1 VSESATTNVGTN
13 ATLDPSVDD
22 LAGKD
27 PWSDDTLRSLIL
39 LKRSNSK
46 AKRQKLARDW
56 FRSELFYNGVQWITF
71 DKGLKRWRE
80 IGLKKSTPTPVTNM
94 FASYCD
100 VFSSLLASV
109 PVEITYR
116 PLNSNSTIDRI
127 KMETANDLTEAIK
140 ETVDLSKAQRSAAP
154 KIIRQGEVFLIPRL
168 ILNGKTIDEPAQD
181 PMQGMGGGMDGIN
194 VPPELQGMFSIMSG
208 EEPPAPPPLGQG
220 LGALLGPLFN
230 KGNATEYPDQAKPY
244 DESMS
249 PVQESE
255 GQQLQNFE
263 QMNPEPQTPQIP
275 KLVVEVASTFE
286 CYMDE
291 ESDSAEESSFFLRER
306 SYDVGKLKE
315 TYPEFAEKIAPSEQ
329 ISGDI
334 SRYYAGSLTRLT
346 SGEFGNSGYF
356 ISDGT
361 RGNNRANLVEF
372 WLDPCKNY
380 PEGIN
385 AFLVND
391 NVIVHKGPLPYHDE
405 EGKKFK
411 NVIQIRAKQR
421 TKNCHGRTPM
431 DDAIPKQIQRNK
443 LESFIE
449 LAIYRMAS
457 PHWLLPKDCGVSA
470 LSGEPGTSIFYNRVS
485 ASQNSVLKPEM
496 IAGVAPHPIVV
507 DWLRQ
512 IDRDTQSLLGITEAL
527 LGEIP
532 SGLPAA
538 RALEMAMQRSKERHG
553 DIFFEWSSKWA
564 DCLNMLLKIV
574 KQTKPVDLYHTVK
587 EDCGGFKLRVF
598 EEGDYDLN
606 LNIIAETQQP
616 APPRSTASEISLIEE
631 FGKMGIFQM
640 PPNVQ
645 YELLNR
651 FDLKFLNKGMES
663 DKDYIAREHYF
674 LINDNIEP
682 IVQTFDNHPIHLE
695 DHRIFR
701 QSDKYSEWAKLPQ
714 NAQLAQEF
722 DQHIMAH
729 QNMMA
734 QLQAQQAQMQQQAQ
748 LQAKGGQPQQQQPQQ
763 QQQPSPVRMAG

>member
-1 VSESATTNVGTN
+1 MSESATTNVGTN

-109 PVEITYR
+109 PIEVTYR

-140 ETVDLSKAQRSAAP
+140 ETVDLSKQQRSAAP
-154 KIIRQGEVFLIPRL
+154 KIIRQGEVFLIPKL
-168 ILNGKTIDEPAQD
+168 VLDGNTVEEPAQEQN
-181 PMQGMGGGMDGIN
+181 PAMEGIV
-194 VPPELQGMFSIMSG
+194 VPPELQGMFSIMG
-208 EEPPAPPPLGQG
+208 GVEEPPALPPLGQG
-220 LGALLGPLFN
+220 LGGLLGPLFN
-230 KGNATEYPDQAKPY
+230 KGNASQYPDQGNSQEENMTPVT
-244 DESMS
+244 ES
-249 PVQESE
+249 PGQEMM
-255 GQQLQNFE
+255 NFE

-291 ESDSAEESSFFLRER
+291 ESDSMEESSFFLRER

-315 TYPEFAEKIAPSEQ
+315 RYSNFADKIAPSQQ

-361 RGNNRANLVEF
+361 RGNNRANLIEF

-380 PEGIN
+380 PEGIY
-385 AFLVND
+385 ALVVND
-391 NVIVHKGPLPYHDE
+391 NVVVHKGPLPYHDE

-651 FDLKFLNKGMES
+651 FGLDYLNKSMES

-674 LINDNIEP
+674 LINDNVEP
-682 IVQTFDNHPIHLE
+682 IVQTFDNHPLHIE

-701 QSDKYSEWAKLPQ
+701 QSDKYSEWAKANP
-714 NAQLAQEF
+714 QLAQEF

-729 QNMMA
+729 QNMQA
-734 QLQAQQAQMQQQAQ
+734 QLQAQAAQAQQQAQ
-748 LQAKGGQPQQQQPQQ
+748 LQAKGGAQPSQPQL
-763 QQQPSPVRMAG
+763 QQPSPVRMAG